1 MKWSNKWTPI
11 FYHKFTVF
19 CIFCNFFSKK
29 FGGLKN
35 LRTFAIPN
43 EKYGSNAEIAQLVEH
58 NLAKVGVASSSL
70 VFRSKRVSRNA
81 DLNYETPD
89 VVQLYAG
96 RPLLRR
102 LFLFYIISYLCMIK
116 VVTMEVRAKKALGQ
130 HFLTD
135 LSIAQRIADAL
146 IVPCPGIDTVYNAE
160 NPMPALEVGPG
171 MGVLTQYVL
180 QRPEVDLR
188 MVEID
193 TESVDYLLVHFPQVN
208 GKLIEADFLKLK
220 LERFFS
226 DKFCVIGNFPYN
238 ISSQIFFKILDYKE
252 QVPQVVCMIQKEVA
266 ERIAEKPGTKTYGIL
281 SVLLQAWYDI
291 EYLFTVGEGA
301 FNPPPKV
308 KSAVIRLVRNN
319 RKELGCDE
327 ALFKTVVKTGFNQRR
342 KTLRNSLKPLI
353 RAKADRCGWSEEQ
366 LAEFVADPVFELRPE
381 RLSVEDFIALTL
393 KLA

>member
-1 MKWSNKWTPI
+1 
-11 FYHKFTVF
+11 
-19 CIFCNFFSKK
+19 
-29 FGGLKN
+29 
-35 LRTFAIPN
+35 
-43 EKYGSNAEIAQLVEH
+43 
-58 NLAKVGVASSSL
+58 
-70 VFRSKRVSRNA
+70 
-81 DLNYETPD
+81 
-89 VVQLYAG
+89 
-96 RPLLRR
+96 
-102 LFLFYIISYLCMIK
+102 
-116 VVTMEVRAKKALGQ
+116 MEVRAKKALGQ

-146 IVPCPGIDTVYNAE
+146 ILPCPEASSEAATDKAAGLSKCED
-160 NPMPALEVGPG
+160 PMPHRGCHEVTGGEKLTTPVLEVGPG
-171 MGVLTQYVL
+171 MGVLTQYLL

-220 LERFFS
+220 LESFFA
-226 DKFCVIGNFPYN
+226 DRFCVIGNFPYN

-281 SVLLQAWYDI
+281 SVLRQAWYDI

-308 KSAVIRLVRNN
+308 KSAVIRLVRNS
-319 RKELGCDE
+319 RTELGCDE

-353 RAKADRCGWSEEQ
+353 RAKADRCGWTEEQ
-366 LAEFVADPVFELRPE
+366 LAEFIADPVFELRPE
-381 RLSVEDFIALTL
+381 RLSVEEFIALTL